1 MHRSRLIAAFC
12 LSLIAGPLFG
22 QTGCGGD
29 FDGFVDGLR
38 TEALSKGFD
47 KAAVTAFFAHAR
59 QDGSVLKL
67 DRGQAVFKQS
77 FLDFLANKVSTGR
90 LKTGRAKIAQHQKTF
105 ARIDAKYG
113 IPAGVL
119 AAYWGLETD
128 FGTFQGKTPSL
139 NALITL
145 AHDCRR
151 PTLFRPQIF
160 AALELSQRGGFDPVR
175 SVGAWA
181 GEIGQFQMLPADVLK
196 NGTDGDG
203 DGKVDVRNSED
214 DALMS
219 AAKMLS
225 GFGWRAGEPWLQE
238 IVVPDNLDWAT
249 TGLNHSRAVS
259 DWQGMGVRARKG
271 DLPSG
276 LQGSVLLPMGRFG
289 PAFMAYPNYRI
300 YFNWN
305 KSFVYATTS
314 AYFATRLDGA
324 PAIDPRQPEAG
335 LTVSQMK
342 KLQERLVARGHD
354 VGKIDGILGELTR
367 EAVQAEQVRLGL
379 PADAWPTRALA
390 DAL

>member
-1 MHRSRLIAAFC
+1 MHRPCLIAALC
-12 LSLIAGPLFG
+12 LSFAAGPLFAKAE
-22 QTGCGGD
+22 CGGA
-29 FDGFVDGLR
+29 FDSFVDGLR
-38 TEALSKGFD
+38 AEALSKGYD
-47 KAAVTAFFAHAR
+47 TATVTRFFAKAR
-59 QDGSVLKL
+59 LDGSVLKL

-77 FLDFLANKVSTGR
+77 FLEFLANKVSSSR
-90 LKTGRAKIAQHQKTF
+90 LKIGRAKIAAHQKTF
-105 ARIDAKYG
+105 ARIEANYG

-128 FGTFQGKTPSL
+128 FGAFQGKTPSL

-151 PTLFRPQIF
+151 PELFRPQIF
-160 AALELSQRGGFDPVR
+160 AALELHQQGGFDPVR
-175 SVGAWA
+175 SIGAWA

-203 DGKVDVRNSED
+203 DGQVDVRNSEA

-219 AAKMLS
+219 AARMLS

-238 IVVPDNLDWAT
+238 VVLPDSLDWAA
-249 TGLNHSRAVS
+249 TGLNHTQAVS
-259 DWQGMGVRARKG
+259 KWQAVGVQARKG
-271 DLPSG
+271 DLSPG

-289 PAFMAYPNYRI
+289 PAFMAYPNYRM

-314 AYFATRLDGA
+314 AYFATRLAGA
-324 PAIDPRQPEAG
+324 PAIDPRQPETG

-342 KLQERLVARGHD
+342 KLQEKLAARGHD

-367 EAVQAEQVRLGL
+367 EAVQAEQARLGL
-379 PADAWPTRALA
+379 PADAWPNLGLLNAL
-390 DAL
+390 